1 VVEVDVGRDVVPA
14 DAALM
19 IVGLSRAL
27 TKGGAAWPV
36 PTG

>member
-1 VVEVDVGRDVVPA
+1 VVPA
-14 DAALM
+14 DAALK
-19 IVGLSRAL
+19 IVGLVQGS

>member
-1 VVEVDVGRDVVPA
+1 VVPA
-14 DAALM
+14 DAAPK
-19 IVGLSRAL
+19 IVGLSKAL

>member
-1 VVEVDVGRDVVPA
+1 VVPA
-14 DAALM
+14 DAAPK
-19 IVGLSRAL
+19 IVGLAEGS

>member
-1 VVEVDVGRDVVPA
+1 VVPA
-14 DAALM
+14 DAALK
-19 IVGLSRAL
+19 IVGLSTAL